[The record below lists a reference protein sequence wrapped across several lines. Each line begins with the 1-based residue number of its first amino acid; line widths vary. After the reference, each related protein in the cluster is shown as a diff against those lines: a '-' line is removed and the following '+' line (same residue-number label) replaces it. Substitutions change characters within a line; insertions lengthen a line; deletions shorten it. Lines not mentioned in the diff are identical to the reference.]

1 MFPLQD
7 REEGMHLDWG
17 TETQGH
23 QAEGIRLSSVVRI
36 VRPFAIANK
45 SDGI

>member
-17 TETQGH
+17 TETQGS
-23 QAEGIRLSSVVRI
+23 QAEGFRLSSVVSI
-36 VRPFAIANK
+36 VRPVAYANV

>member
-1 MFPLQD
+1 MLPLQD

-23 QAEGIRLSSVVRI
+23 QAEGIRLSSI
-36 VRPFAIANK
+36 VSIIRPVAIANV